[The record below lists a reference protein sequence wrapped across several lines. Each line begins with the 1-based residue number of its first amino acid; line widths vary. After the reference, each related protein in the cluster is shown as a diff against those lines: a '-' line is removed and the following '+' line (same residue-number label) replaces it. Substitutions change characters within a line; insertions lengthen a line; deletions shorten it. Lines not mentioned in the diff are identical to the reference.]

1 MKKVRRGVNI
11 KRKTLNLK
19 RKGRV
24 ERERIESNKRKRIAI
39 TGEDLNRVRKTW
51 IWEEFA
57 H

>member
-19 RKGRV
+19 RKGGI
-24 ERERIESNKRKRIAI
+24 ERERIESFERKRIAI